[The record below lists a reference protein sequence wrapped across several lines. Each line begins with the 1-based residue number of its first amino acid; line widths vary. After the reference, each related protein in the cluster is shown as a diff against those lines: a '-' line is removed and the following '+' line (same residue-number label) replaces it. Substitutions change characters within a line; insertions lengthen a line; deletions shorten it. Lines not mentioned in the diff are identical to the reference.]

1 MEVSREKKR
10 EKRNDRPPPKDLLS
24 PHEKTKVW
32 GSPSRSARRRA
43 ALTAIAVAVL
53 GSGDGDGRESRYSRT
68 ASIENASMRNAVRSR
83 ATARRA
89 FEGCN

>member
-53 GSGDGDGRESRYSRT
+53 APGERGRR
-68 ASIENASMRNAVRSR
+68 RSR
-83 ATARRA
+83 SCKVNLNLTRVCPGTLARP
-89 FEGCN
+89 